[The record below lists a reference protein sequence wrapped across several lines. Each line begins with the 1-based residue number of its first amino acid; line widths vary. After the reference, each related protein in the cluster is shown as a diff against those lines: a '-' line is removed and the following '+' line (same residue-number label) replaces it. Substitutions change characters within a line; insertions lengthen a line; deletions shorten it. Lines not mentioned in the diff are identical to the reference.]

1 MAKKGKIYW
10 PSVFIEFFGVLLGV
24 SLAFM
29 LNNWQQK
36 MQERKLEKALLKGIY
51 TDLCSDIST
60 IDTILKTDSIQY
72 YFYKNIEKKLISKKI
87 NTKDALQL
95 ISNMMSVNISNFNMT
110 GYNNMVHGGNLNLI
124 QSIRLR
130 NEILKYY
137 TNLSEVQYIKN
148 LQDDFLNRY
157 LTPICIEHINFIKQT
172 FMPASFIKNQS
183 FINTTMAFYVL
194 SVQHMEQHQK
204 IRTNAMRLSEDLAN
218 YLKISE

>member
-36 MQERKLEKALLKGIY
+36 MQERKLEKALLKEIY
-51 TDLCSDIST
+51 TNLCSDIST

-72 YFYKNIEKKLISKKI
+72 DFYKKSEKKLISKKI
-87 NTKDALQL
+87 NTKEALQL
-95 ISNMMSVNISNFNMT
+95 IANMMSVNISNFNMT

-172 FMPASFIKNQS
+172 FIPASFIKNQS

-204 IRTNAMRLSEDLAN
+204 IRTNAMRLTEDLAN
-218 YLKISE
+218 YLKISG